1 MDDFFSD
8 DNELT
13 PVLRASRPFGR
24 GSPHFGA
31 AKKEDKDGYDGQLTV
46 DVYQTD
52 DDIVVQSTIAGVDQ
66 NDIDISVTNDMVT
79 IKGKRAAQEKIM
91 SPNYYYQEL
100 FWGPFSRS
108 IILPEDID
116 SDNAKAS
123 MKNGLLTIRLPKLA
137 KTRIKKVKIN

>member
-1 MDDFFSD
+1 MDNFYQD

-13 PVLRASRPFGR
+13 PILAAS
-24 GSPHFGA
+24 
-31 AKKEDKDGYDGQLTV
+31 KKQSASGGDDYDGQLTV

-66 NDIDISVTNDMVT
+66 NDIDIALTNDMVT
-79 IKGKRAAQEKIM
+79 IKGKRAMPEKIK
-91 SPNYYYQEL
+91 SSDYYYQEL

-108 IILPEDID
+108 IILPEDVD

-137 KTRIKKVKIN
+137 KTRVKKVRIN

>member
-1 MDDFFSD
+1 MDDFFD
-8 DNELT
+8 DNNNEIIPTL
-13 PVLRASRPFGR
+13 VAS
-24 GSPHFGA
+24 
-31 AKKEDKDGYDGQLTV
+31 KKKDKDDYDGQLTV
-46 DVYQTD
+46 DVYQTE

-79 IKGKRAAQEKIM
+79 IKGKRATPEKIR
-91 SPNYYYQEL
+91 SSDYYYQEL

-108 IILPEDID
+108 IILPEDVD

-137 KTRIKKVKIN
+137 KSRTKKIKISG